1 MDKEKIMKRI
11 KEMADRANLDM
22 FITCLIDGIDI
33 SVDNDLNDCEKAL
46 EDSYDITITK
56 IKELYPDVDD
66 NDLLDVLTGFAYSH
80 DECYL
85 KMGILIGARLQR
97 ELFKG
102 FENIDKL
109 Y

>member
-1 MDKEKIMKRI
+1 MKRI

-46 EDSYDITITK
+46 EDSYDITIK
-56 IKELYPDVDD
+56 QLYPDIDD
-66 NDLLDVLTGFAYSH
+66 DDLLDVLTGFAYSH